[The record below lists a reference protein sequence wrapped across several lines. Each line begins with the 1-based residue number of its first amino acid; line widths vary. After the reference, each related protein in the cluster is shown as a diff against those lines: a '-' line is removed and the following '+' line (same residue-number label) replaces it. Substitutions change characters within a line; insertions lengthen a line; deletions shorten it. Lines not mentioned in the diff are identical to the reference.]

1 MTYQLAEGVNLHVLQ
16 TKQYKTVRI
25 FVRFTTRLKKE
36 VITKRSLLSSLL
48 APKDICFFNSFEPI
62 FLFIYFFF

>member
-25 FVRFTTRLKKE
+25 FVRFTTRLAKE
-36 VITKRSLLSSLL
+36 TLTKRSLLSSLL
-48 APKDICFFNSFEPI
+48 ETNSLNYPDQTQLKAPN
-62 FLFIYFFF
+62 

>member
-25 FVRFTTRLKKE
+25 FVRFTTRLKK
-36 VITKRSLLSSLL
+36 KSSRNV
-48 APKDICFFNSFEPI
+48 PF
-62 FLFIYFFF
+62 